1 MHTHTHTHRIS
12 LVIECNSYPCTHKY
26 SVYVCINS
34 IVDSVNCTC
43 TMHCGMISLGS
54 SRLVRALFLIKY
66 TSQFHRPNVL
76 RSDQNFLYILKR
88 FVVFPNDAS
97 ADPTRKCGGKAMTQ
111 GQQRQYRQCSAVS
124 LFVTN
129 LGKFKSK

>member
-1 MHTHTHTHRIS
+1 MYKLYCGLSELYLHNALWNDLSRI
-12 LVIECNSYPCTHKY
+12 ITACTGTFPHQIY
-26 SVYVCINS
+26 FTVPQ
-34 IVDSVNCTC
+34 T
-43 TMHCGMISLGS
+43 
-54 SRLVRALFLIKY
+54 
-66 TSQFHRPNVL
+66 NVL
-76 RSDQNFLYILKR
+76 RSDQNFVYILKR